1 MYRVCTQRIQISTT
15 KLQAHP
21 VHYIDNDRY
30 RFVGLNNDDVM
41 QIYNT
46 KFALFTIVNLYC
58 SQY

>member
-1 MYRVCTQRIQISTT
+1 MRRIQISTT